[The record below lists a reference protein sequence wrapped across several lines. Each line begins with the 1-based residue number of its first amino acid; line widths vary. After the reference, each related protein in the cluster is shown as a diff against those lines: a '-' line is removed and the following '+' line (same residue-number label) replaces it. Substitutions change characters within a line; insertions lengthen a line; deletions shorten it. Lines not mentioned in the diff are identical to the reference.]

1 MKKFKNNIQLQQHQT
16 EKGVTVSAQDD
27 IDTLGTQDILRE
39 RIKAIEK
46 KQVYVLTVNNM
57 EPQQTEEVKNSC
69 PVKIIKIV

>member
-1 MKKFKNNIQLQQHQT
+1 LIFCTNDADKETAMKKFKNNIQLQQHQT

-46 KQVYVLTVNNM
+46 KFSELKYNFH
-57 EPQQTEEVKNSC
+57 KNLSS
-69 PVKIIKIV
+69 IS